1 VNGSENPTPSVGM
14 RVGWLVFGLLVV
26 SLTVGGGLIVHD
38 RMNTPVAGRATTP
51 LTSRP
56 TSAPFTAPALPPGL
70 NQSEEPTP
78 APDGSINLTGVGSSR
93 TVRCEDNAVSV
104 SGVQN
109 TVMLSGRCSRVDVSG
124 MENTVVVEAADA
136 IIVSGLNNKVT
147 FLSGTPELSK
157 TGVGNTVAPG

>member
-1 VNGSENPTPSVGM
+1 MNGSETPTPSVGM
-14 RVGWLVFGLLVV
+14 RVGWVVLGFLVV
-26 SLTVGGGLIVHD
+26 SLTIGGGLIAHD

-51 LTSRP
+51 LTSQP
-56 TSAPFTAPALPPGL
+56 SSGPFTAPALPPGL
-70 NQSEEPTP
+70 NQSAEPTP
-78 APDGSINLTGVGSSR
+78 GPDGAISLTGVGSSR

-124 MENTVVVEAADA
+124 LENTVVIEAADA

-147 FLSGTPELSK
+147 FLSGTPELSN
-157 TGVGNTVAPG
+157 TGIGNTVTPR